1 MRDLIFGPVTIW
13 FGVPALVGTAFF
25 SLRMLMM
32 LVGGD
37 GDVDGGDVEIA
48 DADAGD
54 GDSSE
59 TFKVLSIQSIASF
72 LMGFGWGGLGALRG
86 AGWPLP
92 LSIAFGAVAGLGMVW
107 LLARLLRFVYGLQSS
122 GTLPLFHALE
132 SEGTVYATV
141 PAEESGAGEVRLV
154 IGDRERYYRAT
165 TDGLELTRGTRV
177 RVVAVNEQ
185 QSSVKVVA
193 V

>member
-1 MRDLIFGPVTIW
+1 MADLIFGPVTIW

-37 GDVDGGDVEIA
+37 GDVDAGDVEVA
-48 DADAGD
+48 ADAGD

-92 LSIAFGAVAGLGMVW
+92 LSIAFGFVAGAGMVW

-132 SEGTVYATV
+132 SEGTVYATI
-141 PAEESGAGEVRLV
+141 PGEQAGAGEVRLV
-154 IGDRERYYRAT
+154 IGERERYYRAT
-165 TDGLELTRGTRV
+165 TDGPELDRGTRI

-185 QSSVKVVA
+185 QSSVKVDA

>member
-1 MRDLIFGPVTIW
+1 MRDLIFGPINIW

-37 GDVDGGDVEIA
+37 ADGGDIEVA
-48 DADAGD
+48 DADAD

-86 AGWPLP
+86 AGWPP
-92 LSIAFGAVAGLGMVW
+92 LLSMAFGVIAGLGMVW

-141 PAEESGAGEVRLV
+141 PAAENGAGEVRLV

-165 TDGLELTRGTRV
+165 TDGLELTRGTPI

-193 V
+193 A

>member
-1 MRDLIFGPVTIW
+1 MADLMFGPVTIW

-32 LVGGD
+32 FVGGD
-37 GDVDGGDVEIA
+37 GEIDAGDVEVA
-48 DADAGD
+48 SDAGD
-54 GDSSE
+54 GDSSD

-92 LSIAFGAVAGLGMVW
+92 LSIAFGMVAGAGMVW

-141 PAEESGAGEVRLV
+141 PGEEGGAGEVRLV
-154 IGDRERYYRAT
+154 IGERERYYRAT
-165 TDGLELTRGTRV
+165 TEGPELARGTRV

-185 QSSVKVVA
+185 QSSVKVDA

>member
-32 LVGGD
+32 LIGGD
-37 GDVDGGDVEIA
+37 GDLDGGDVEVGSA
-48 DADAGD
+48 DGGD

-92 LSIAFGAVAGLGMVW
+92 LSIAFGMVAGLGMVW

-122 GTLPLFHALE
+122 GTLPIFHALE
-132 SEGTVYATV
+132 SEGTVYSTV
-141 PAEESGAGEVRLV
+141 PAEENGAGEVRLV
-154 IGDRERYYRAT
+154 IGERERYYRAT
-165 TDGLELTRGTRV
+165 TDGPDLTRGTRV

>member
-1 MRDLIFGPVTIW
+1 MRDLIFGPINIW

-37 GDVDGGDVEIA
+37 ADGGDIEVA
-48 DADAGD
+48 DADAD

-86 AGWPLP
+86 AGWPP
-92 LSIAFGAVAGLGMVW
+92 LLSVAFGVIAGLGMVW

-122 GTLPLFHALE
+122 GTLPIFHALE

-141 PAEESGAGEVRLV
+141 PGAEGGAGEVRLV
-154 IGDRERYYRAT
+154 IGDRERFYRAT
-165 TDGLELTRGTRV
+165 TDGLELTRGTPI
-177 RVVAVNEQ
+177 RVVGVNEQ

-193 V
+193 I